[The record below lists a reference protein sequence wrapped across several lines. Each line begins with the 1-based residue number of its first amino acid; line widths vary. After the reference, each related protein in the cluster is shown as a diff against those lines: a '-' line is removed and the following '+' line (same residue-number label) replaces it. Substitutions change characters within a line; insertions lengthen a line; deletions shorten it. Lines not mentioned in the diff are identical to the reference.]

1 MPTIKASK
9 TKRVKGGKGKKN
21 GKRVSKPERETDV
34 ETARAN
40 AALWELKLKVTDQDL
55 AECREAHFSL
65 ACLNERLTNKLHR
78 SEEDSMDMS
87 RYWQRKVEEH
97 EQEVRN
103 LMEDMKR
110 QEELALNEKN
120 KMAQDIRMIQDK
132 VKDLKEI
139 KAQLEQELSD
149 MRESMD
155 AADKNH
161 RENICKI
168 EDNHLNGM
176 ENLKREVEKRS
187 NLEIAKL
194 KLDHHESVVRLE
206 NAFRSASKENHRLS
220 EMLKNTTKEAE
231 DLKKLTHSLSEKNTT
246 LALEKDML
254 DLTVRKN
261 RAEMEA
267 LMKKLSEL
275 KARSASLEQTVV
287 QTEVK
292 LEHQEKKERKNLV
305 TIQASQVELDKLQN
319 VLLMRENE
327 IKHVKQLAGTIV
339 TRRREVERFFHEA
352 LDHVREEIVSRKLQY
367 KKEALQ
373 DYQWKLKEATAG
385 KIKFPPIRTFNNNP
399 NSTNS
404 VYTSKEEAVKWP
416 CPQGSEVQISDLSW
430 EQKEQVLMLL
440 FAKMNGQTERKSVQH
455 LVRPLRSR
463 RTAADTDTA
472 EKNAPE

>member
-87 RYWQRKVEEH
+87 RYWQRKEEEH

-149 MRESMD
+149 VRRQKTNQTSSV
-155 AADKNH
+155 
-161 RENICKI
+161 
-168 EDNHLNGM
+168 

-267 LMKKLSEL
+267 LKKKLSEL

-287 QTEVK
+287 QTVVK
-292 LEHQEKKERKNLV
+292 LEHQEKKERMNLV

-352 LDHVREEIVSRKLQY
+352 LDHVREEIVSSRLQY

>member
-149 MRESMD
+149 VRRQKTNQTSSV
-155 AADKNH
+155 
-161 RENICKI
+161 
-168 EDNHLNGM
+168 

>member
-87 RYWQRKVEEH
+87 RYWQRKEEEH
-97 EQEVRN
+97 EQEVKTN
-103 LMEDMKR
+103 FFFCCCS
-110 QEELALNEKN
+110 
-120 KMAQDIRMIQDK
+120 
-132 VKDLKEI
+132 
-139 KAQLEQELSD
+139 LS
-149 MRESMD
+149 
-155 AADKNH
+155 
-161 RENICKI
+161 
-168 EDNHLNGM
+168 
-176 ENLKREVEKRS
+176 
-187 NLEIAKL
+187 
-194 KLDHHESVVRLE
+194 RLE

-246 LALEKDML
+246 LALEKVCL
-254 DLTVRKN
+254 NQKT
-261 RAEMEA
+261 A
-267 LMKKLSEL
+267 LKKKLSEL

-287 QTEVK
+287 QTVVK
-292 LEHQEKKERKNLV
+292 LEHQEKKERMNLV

-352 LDHVREEIVSRKLQY
+352 LDHVREEIVSSRLQY

-440 FAKMNGQTERKSVQH
+440 FAKMNGQTER
-455 LVRPLRSR
+455 
-463 RTAADTDTA
+463 
-472 EKNAPE
+472 